1 VHLVPPG
8 RRRELGGRARNR
20 VLHALI
26 NRTLY
31 RAIDRDYHAMRARLG
46 LEPTPGGVFEVT
58 LSPHLYLQPT
68 VPSFEYPRRDLAPQ
82 VHFVGPL
89 LPAAPAE
96 FAPPAW
102 WDEMHRDRR
111 PVVLVTQGTIATDPQ
126 ELLLPALDGLRDEDV
141 QVIAVTGGPDPADL
155 PAPPANARVE
165 RYVPFAALMP
175 HVSVVVTNGGY
186 GGLHYA
192 LAHGVPVVV
201 AGASEEKPEL
211 VTRVNWSGAG
221 IGMRTQRPGPGRVRN
236 AVRRVL
242 AEPSYTARALQLQAE
257 MSYYDGPARAA
268 ELVEELAGVRSAVP
282 SARG

>member
-1 VHLVPPG
+1 
-8 RRRELGGRARNR
+8 
-20 VLHALI
+20 
-26 NRTLY
+26 
-31 RAIDRDYHAMRARLG
+31 M
-46 LEPTPGGVFEVT
+46 
-58 LSPHLYLQPT
+58 
-68 VPSFEYPRRDLAPQ
+68 
-82 VHFVGPL
+82 
-89 LPAAPAE
+89 
-96 FAPPAW
+96 
-102 WDEMHRDRR
+102 
-111 PVVLVTQGTIATDPQ
+111 
-126 ELLLPALDGLRDEDV
+126 
-141 QVIAVTGGPDPADL
+141 IAVTGGPDPADL
-155 PAPPANARVE
+155 PAPPANARIE

-242 AEPSYTARALQLQAE
+242 AEPSYAARALQLQAE

-268 ELVEELAGVRSAVP
+268 DLVEELAGVTTAVP